1 MKIHPLISLFSSI
14 IIMIFGLIYANNFNT
29 LYWLLGIYILF
40 IIFGMYKSA
49 LKMIIPAGIFI
60 FIFTLI
66 IYLTTKDTDMM
77 LRMTIRFLAIFISL
91 IPASSIYI
99 VDFTTSLNQIH
110 TPRFITI
117 GLMITFSFIPILKI
131 EMKRIREAMK
141 SRGIAIYNPKIMYRA
156 FIIPL
161 VMRITEISDTLSLSL
176 ETRGFKMTG
185 NDYSIYKP
193 IKLKILD
200 LFYVLLIS
208 VSIALL
214 IIFKG

>member
-1 MKIHPLISLFSSI
+1 MKIHPLISLLSSI
-14 IIMIFGLIYANNFNT
+14 VIMIFGLIYANNFNT
-29 LYWLLGIYILF
+29 LYWLCALYILF

-60 FIFTLI
+60 SIFTLI
-66 IYLTTKDTDMM
+66 IYLTTKDTNMI

-131 EMKRIREAMK
+131 EMKRIKEAMK

-161 VMRITEISDTLSLSL
+161 VMRITEISDTLSISL
-176 ETRGFKMTG
+176 ETRGFKMSG

-193 IKLKILD
+193 IKLKLLD
-200 LFYVLLIS
+200 LFYVLLIIS
-208 VSIALL
+208 SIALL

>member
-1 MKIHPLISLFSSI
+1 MRIHPLISLLSSI
-14 IIMIFGLIYANNFNT
+14 IIMIFGLIYADCFNT
-29 LYWLLGIYILF
+29 LYWLLGLYILF
-40 IIFGMYKSA
+40 IILGMYKSA
-49 LKMIIPAGIFI
+49 LRMIIPACLFIGIFV
-60 FIFTLI
+60 LI
-66 IYLTTKDTDMM
+66 IYFTTNDTNMM

-117 GLMITFSFIPILKI
+117 GLMITFSFIPILKT
-131 EMKRIREAMK
+131 EMKRIKEAMK
-141 SRGIAIYNPKIMYRA
+141 SRGIGIYNPKILYRA

-176 ETRGFKMTG
+176 ETRGFRMTG
-185 NDYSIYKP
+185 NSYSIYKP
-193 IKLKILD
+193 VKLKILD
-200 LFYVLLIS
+200 FIYVLLIGG
-208 VSIALL
+208 SIALL

>member
-1 MKIHPLISLFSSI
+1 MKIHPLISLLSSI
-14 IIMIFGLIYANNFNT
+14 VIMIFGLIYANNFNT
-29 LYWLLGIYILF
+29 LYWLCALYILF

-60 FIFTLI
+60 SIFTLI
-66 IYLTTKDTDMM
+66 IYLTTKDTDMI

-131 EMKRIREAMK
+131 EMKRIKEAMK

-185 NDYSIYKP
+185 NDYSIYKH

-208 VSIALL
+208 ISIALL